1 MPDFSD
7 YSLPTDGYVAFDA
20 TSLKNLIIQR
30 LDSANVFSDQR
41 YEGSNLN
48 SIIDIVAYAYHV
60 LLFYL
65 NRTSSE
71 SNFSTAEIYD
81 NINKIVKLLNY
92 NPIGYQTPILSFEAI
107 GTVSLLPGTYTI
119 PRYSYF
125 TVNGINYTFNKD
137 ITFTKLTNNS
147 ERLTDLEENNLL
159 YQGTWSEYPTY
170 TATGEPFELFTL
182 TIVDS
187 NSNNI
192 EIDHFNIHVYVRNNS
207 APVTVWEQW
216 LPAQSLFLERSNSK
230 TYEIR
235 MNENERYEIKFGN
248 DVTGKKLNPG
258 DEVAVYYLRTN
269 GSKGEIGSNQLN
281 NSKLFFFSTAR
292 FDQIKSN
299 LIPSGIN
306 LINNDNSSFI
316 EYSNSNPSTQFV
328 LRESVQNIKN
338 NALNTFKS
346 QYRLITT
353 SDFKTFIDKNYG
365 NIICSSKV
373 VNNWDYTSGHLKY
386 YFDLG
391 VDRPNLDS
399 RVLFNQVKFSDSC
412 NFNNVYIYAVPR
424 LNKLTSLTTR
434 VNYLNS
440 AQKQIILNDLLD
452 IKITTCEP
460 VIVDPVYVGL
470 DFAVTIPNVVLSPDV
485 ITNAT
490 LEITRSITA
499 KRNPEEL
506 KLQIYDIFKNY
517 FSTTSDNLG
526 KLISFTDITNQILA
540 LEGVEDIK
548 TKTVYNGNT
557 YYVPGVSM
565 VIYNPVYPYDD
576 IDIISQDTQLP
587 YYKFP
592 YINNVID
599 FVNKIIVITPSIQSL
614 VREF

>member
-1 MPDFSD
+1 MPEFSD
-7 YSLPTDGYVAFDA
+7 YSLPTNGYVAFDA

-30 LDSANVFSDQR
+30 LDQANVFSDQR

-81 NINKIVKLLNY
+81 NINKIVKIINY
-92 NPIGYQTPILSFEAI
+92 NPIGYQTPILSFEAT
-107 GTVSLLPGTYTI
+107 GTASLLQGTYTI

-125 TVNGINYTFNKD
+125 TINGINYTFNKD
-137 ITFTKLTNNS
+137 ITFTKLTNDI

-159 YQGTWSEYPTY
+159 YQGIWTEYSTY
-170 TATGEPFELFTL
+170 ISTGEPFEQLTL

-187 NSNNI
+187 NGSNI
-192 EIDHFNIHVYVRNNS
+192 EIDHFNIHVYVKNNS
-207 APVTVWEQW
+207 VPIAEWEQW
-216 LPAQSLFLERSNSK
+216 SPTQSLFLERSNSK
-230 TYEIR
+230 TFEIR

-248 DVTGKKLNPG
+248 DVTGKKLNAG
-258 DEVAVYYLRTN
+258 DEVAIYYLRTN
-269 GSKGEIGSNQLN
+269 GAKGEVGSNQLN
-281 NSKLFFFSTAR
+281 NSRLFFYSTFR
-292 FDQIKSN
+292 FDQIKAN
-299 LIPSGIN
+299 VIPSGIN
-306 LINNDNSSFI
+306 LIDNNSSTFLTFT
-316 EYSNSNPSTQFV
+316 NSNPSTQYV
-328 LRESVQNIKN
+328 LRESVKNIKE

-353 SDFKTFIDKNYG
+353 DDFKTYIDKNYG

-373 VNNWDYTSGHLKY
+373 VNNWDYTTGHLKY

-391 VDRPNLDS
+391 IDKPNLDS

-424 LNKLTSLTTR
+424 LNRLTSLTTR
-434 VNYLNS
+434 VNYLNA
-440 AQKQIILNDLLD
+440 AQKQIILNDILD

-470 DFAVTIPNVVLSPDV
+470 DFAVNIPNVTLSPDV
-485 ITNAT
+485 ATNAT

-499 KRNPEEL
+499 KRNPEQL

-517 FSTTSDNLG
+517 FSTTADNLG
-526 KLISFTDITNQILA
+526 KLISFTDITNEILA

-548 TKTVYNGNT
+548 TKSIYNGNT
-557 YYVPGVSM
+557 YQVPGVSM

-587 YYKFP
+587 YFKFP

-599 FVNKIIVITPSIQSL
+599 FVNKIVVNTPSIQSL

>member
-1 MPDFSD
+1 
-7 YSLPTDGYVAFDA
+7 
-20 TSLKNLIIQR
+20 
-30 LDSANVFSDQR
+30 
-41 YEGSNLN
+41 
-48 SIIDIVAYAYHV
+48 
-60 LLFYL
+60 LFYL
-65 NRTSSE
+65 NRTASE

-81 NINKIVKLLNY
+81 NINKIVKILNY
-92 NPIGYQTPILSFEAI
+92 NPIGYQTPILSFEATGI
-107 GTVSLLPGTYTI
+107 SSLLQGTYTI

-125 TVNGINYTFNKD
+125 TINGINYTFNKD
-137 ITFTKLTNNS
+137 VTFTKLTNDL

-159 YQGTWSEYPTY
+159 YQGTWTEYPTY
-170 TATGEPFELFTL
+170 IATGEPFEQL
-182 TIVDS
+182 TITVVDS
-187 NSNNI
+187 NGNNI
-192 EIDHFNIHVYVRNNS
+192 EIDHFNIHVYVKDSSIPN
-207 APVTVWEQW
+207 PVWEQW
-216 LPAQSLFLERSNSK
+216 APTQSLFLERSNSK

-248 DVTGKKLNPG
+248 NVTGKKLNAS
-258 DEVAVYYLRTN
+258 DEIAIYYLRTN
-269 GSKGEIGSNQLN
+269 GSKGEVGSNQLN
-281 NSKLFFFSTAR
+281 NSRLFFYFTSR
-292 FDQIKSN
+292 SDQIKSN
-299 LIPSGIN
+299 VVPSGIN
-306 LINNDNSSFI
+306 LIDNNNATFISFT
-316 EYSNSNPSTQFV
+316 NSNPSTQYV

-353 SDFKTFIDKNYG
+353 NDFKTFIDKNYG

-391 VDRPNLDS
+391 VDKPNLNS

-460 VIVDPVYVGL
+460 VIVDPIYVGL
-470 DFAVTIPNVVLSPDV
+470 DFAVNIPNVVLSPDV
-485 ITNAT
+485 KNNAT

-526 KLISFTDITNQILA
+526 KIISFTDITNQILA
-540 LEGVEDIK
+540 LEGVDDIK
-548 TKTVYNGNT
+548 TKTLYNGNT
-557 YYVPGVSM
+557 YQVPGVSM

-599 FVNKIIVITPSIQSL
+599 FVNKIVVVTPSIQSL